1 MRIYKVTTANE
12 NKLCKQIVINGLDL
26 MLENDEYSDGV
37 ALFCIIMH
45 HCALFTIL
53 ICYALVSLEN
63 VIRM

>member
-37 ALFCIIMH
+37 AWFCIIMH
-45 HCALFTIL
+45 HCALFATL

>member
-12 NKLCKQIVINGLDL
+12 NKLCKQIVNNGLDL
-26 MLENDEYSDGV
+26 MLENDEYADGV
-37 ALFCIIMH
+37 AWRCIIMH